1 MFERVGKEKF
11 ALMLRNV
18 MGAGEMYP
26 LGSAGFIVLPFQW
39 YEKEKPVC
47 PHLEDTPAYFA

>member
-47 PHLEDTPAYFA
+47 PHLEDTPAFFA